1 MNPNPHRA
9 RITHNGKRL
18 NLGSYPT
25 KHDAQTAQTAATNL
39 LKQLTPQDTNPP
51 PPPPPPTPPPHPP
64 HPPTHLNTLSLHD
77 ALPISPK
84 PQTPDAKTLITYITQ
99 GRYDHATQAIHQHI
113 TNRHNLITKMR
124 TTRKFIDSLGL
135 NETTTQNT
143 NHPTPK

>member
-39 LKQLTPQDTNPP
+39 LKQLTPQDTNT
-51 PPPPPPTPPPHPP
+51 PPT
-64 HPPTHLNTLSLHD
+64 
-77 ALPISPK
+77 PK